1 MAHNEPVLDSNVI
14 DVAFSKSGTRIAV
27 LMNDRFSVFL
37 WALKN
42 RPVPIP
48 ILESSYPLLDA
59 PDSRPRQIAFLNET
73 EVYVLKNGGPNNSQ
87 VELTTLETRVT
98 KIVHQAADS
107 EQLFSIF
114 PSLGHE
120 TLWLSHVTQ
129 HGQPISYSNIEP
141 LAADE
146 FQVIPWAQC
155 PTVDTYWAKAV
166 QVSEDNHVLVSMT
179 RTGSLYANK
188 QLLARN
194 CTSFLVTGAH
204 ILFTTSQHLLK
215 FVHLNSVE
223 ELEVPGDTPE
233 TDERC
238 RNIERGG
245 KLVTVTPSNFA
256 VTLQMPRGNLET
268 IYPRALVLS
277 GIRTFIDRKDY
288 RSALL
293 TCRSQMVDMNI
304 LHDYAPEQFM
314 ENVGL
319 FVDQVKRIDFI
330 DDFISRLR

>member
-1 MAHNEPVLDSNVI
+1 MAHNELILDSNAI

-27 LMNDRFSVFL
+27 LMNDSFSVFL

-42 RPVPIP
+42 RPVPTP
-48 ILESSYPLLDA
+48 ILESSYPLSDA

-73 EVYVLKNGGPNNSQ
+73 EVFVLKNGGPNNAQ
-87 VELTTLETRVT
+87 IERTTLETRVT
-98 KIVHQAADS
+98 KTMHQAADS

-120 TLWLSHVTQ
+120 TLWLSHVSQ
-129 HGQPISYSNIEP
+129 HGQPVSYSNIEQ
-141 LAADE
+141 LSGDE
-146 FQVIPWAQC
+146 FQVVPWPQS
-155 PTVDTYWAKAV
+155 PTVDTHWAKAV
-166 QVSEDNHVLVSMT
+166 HISEDNNILVSMT

-194 CTSFLVTGAH
+194 CTSFLVTTAH

-245 KLVTVTPSNFA
+245 KLVIVTPSNFA

-268 IYPRALVLS
+268 IYPRALVLA

-288 RSALL
+288 RSAFIA
-293 TCRSQMVDMNI
+293 CRNQMVDLNI

-319 FVDQVKRIDFI
+319 FVDQMKRIDYI
-330 DDFISRLR
+330 DEFLSRLR